1 MRACYE
7 LNCALPDDVGDD
19 IGFISNY
26 VFRFFRMRAIVKPS
40 VSFPEGRTLE
50 GRYLAGRDMQ
60 ERNRQDQIGLE
71 EVG

>member
-1 MRACYE
+1 MMLGMILE
-7 LNCALPDDVGDD
+7 FVSD
-19 IGFISNY
+19 Y

-40 VSFPEGRTLE
+40 VSFPEGRTLEGRTLE